1 MSQPKLYV
9 VLPDQQIPYHEKP
22 LHECVLRWLELNKSR
37 ITGKVYSGDL
47 IDLPGISR
55 HEWDP
60 SMDRDPF
67 RSTNDALRATRK
79 YLDECNQA
87 TGGPGDD
94 WLTPG
99 NHEKRMESYL
109 IKNADRL
116 YYVTEEDGEQTVS
129 LERILGLKK
138 RGVQVAPGG
147 WPAAKVWL
155 SPKVAIMHGW
165 FTGKY
170 GAAAKKTIEKLGHSV
185 LIGHTHGKA
194 VVYATR
200 YPHSGP
206 ETIVGVECGTLAQL
220 NLGYDPH
227 MDAQQGFEIIRVFED
242 GTFAISPA
250 TYIKGVLRCEDQRVI
265 YRRKGVQV
273 VA

>member
-1 MSQPKLYV
+1 MADAKLYV
-9 VLPDQQIPYHEKP
+9 ILPDQQIPYHERT
-22 LHECVLRWLELNKSR
+22 LHECVLRWLELNQSR
-37 ITGKVYSGDL
+37 LTGKVYSGDL

-55 HEWDP
+55 HEWNP
-60 SMDRDPF
+60 HMDRDPL
-67 RSTNDALRATRK
+67 RSTNEALKATRA

-99 NHEKRMESYL
+99 NHEKRMEAYL

-116 YYVTEEDGEQTVS
+116 YYITEEDGEQTVS

-138 RGVQVAPGG
+138 RGVRVAEGG

-155 SPKVAIMHGW
+155 SPKVAVMHGW
-165 FTGKY
+165 FTGKF
-170 GAAAKKTIEKLGHSV
+170 GSAARKTIEKLGHSV
-185 LIGHTHGKA
+185 MIGHTHSKA

-200 YPHSGP
+200 YPHAGA
-206 ETIVGVECGTLAQL
+206 ETIVGVECGTLAQM

-227 MDAQQGFEIIRVFED
+227 MDAQQGFEVIRVFPD
-242 GTFAISPA
+242 GTFSITPA
-250 TYIKGVLRCEDQRVI
+250 TFIKGVLRWEDQQII
-265 YRRKGVQV
+265 YTKRGLQV